1 MRLLCIWGLL
11 VASRCR
17 YSDPGFGAQYR
28 DTSHS
33 SNYYQ
38 WRHWTANCCYPPG
51 AVCQGRRIEAS
62 HGARTKHVRSTY
74 VARTEH
80 VQSTLGKT
88 MKNMIIDVKK
98 IFLMYFIFYLRKICK
113 FLGFSQRA
121 LYVLCTCSVRA
132 SYVLRTCSVRLR
144 ASPSKLRCTP
154 PAVGTELRTAQLSLK
169 ALLQFERL
177 SN

>member
-88 MKNMIIDVKK
+88 MKIMIIDVKK
-98 IFLMYFIFYLRKICK
+98 NIPYVFYLLSKEDLQIPWVFPTC
-113 FLGFSQRA
+113 SVRA
-121 LYVLCTCSVRA
+121 LYVLCTCFVRA
-132 SYVLRTCSVRLR
+132 SYVLGAIARLPQQASLHTPCSWY
-144 ASPSKLRCTP
+144 
-154 PAVGTELRTAQLSLK
+154 
-169 ALLQFERL
+169 
-177 SN
+177 